1 MSCTSTLWVSGH
13 NSILPLVWILTTQT
27 LQASLLQT
35 VPACRDRPSA
45 AGDLRPLGHPGDVR
59 VCVYLLR
66 GVYND
71 HSLQTRVRMKD
82 NKPHNGACDASPVD
96 TRGKRAAHDQKQK
109 KKKKKTHRG
118 IGRKWGMEEY
128 TWDNKEDTCILLTS
142 RNLSHLPVSH
152 LSSRKLPLSERAET
166 YPKAHTQSRVMLSIC
181 GNKHGAAA
189 RTQTQT
195 WTDRERGQGSGLLGQ
210 KSITTARQRWE
221 QSTGSGALRMRR
233 GFCPLLP
240 CRISC
245 SLQTVCARCRF
256 LSLYQQPSSS
266 SPLPPS
272 LHRSVRSSK
281 PGTRTALCA
290 PLRRE
295 RVRLENNI

>member
-1 MSCTSTLWVSGH
+1 M
-13 NSILPLVWILTTQT
+13 
-27 LQASLLQT
+27 
-35 VPACRDRPSA
+35 
-45 AGDLRPLGHPGDVR
+45 
-59 VCVYLLR
+59 CVYLLR

-195 WTDRERGQGSGLLGQ
+195 WTDRERGQGSGLLRQ
-210 KSITTARQRWE
+210 KSITTARQR
-221 QSTGSGALRMRR
+221 
-233 GFCPLLP
+233 
-240 CRISC
+240 
-245 SLQTVCARCRF
+245 
-256 LSLYQQPSSS
+256 
-266 SPLPPS
+266 
-272 LHRSVRSSK
+272 
-281 PGTRTALCA
+281 
-290 PLRRE
+290 
-295 RVRLENNI
+295 